1 MNGTTDPRY
10 NTGDSLK
17 DIWHFLCDASFAIF
31 PKDVAHQLGEFE
43 KNVWG
48 GIRCFAEKNL
58 ELNDD
63 ALAGG
68 DRLREEWRRRCEH
81 TPGPEPITQTPPP
94 EGVG

>member
-17 DIWHFLCDASFAIF
+17 DIWHFVCDASFAIF
-31 PKDVAHQLGEFE
+31 PRDVAHQLGEFE

-58 ELNDD
+58 ELIDD

-68 DRLREEWRRRCEH
+68 DRLREEWQRRRE
-81 TPGPEPITQTPPP
+81 TRATADAAGATATDTAI
-94 EGVG
+94 